1 MYVSDFYKA
10 LFGCKIYK
18 ISLDAGCTCP
28 TRDGTKGTGGCI
40 FCSPSGS
47 GDFAASRSLSVT
59 DQIEAAKK
67 LVEAKNKDGS
77 WLAYFQNFTSTYGD
91 TEILVAKYK
100 EALSCQGVRGLALA
114 TRPDCI
120 KDDMLSRLAELSR
133 NHFVQ
138 LELGLQTVNENTA
151 RYIRRGFETSEY
163 ERAVERIRK
172 AAPEIHIVA
181 HVIFGLPGENRE
193 DMMKTVERVV
203 HTAHGIK
210 ISCLHVLKGTDLALD
225 YAAGAF
231 GTLSEEEYYGL
242 IEGALELIPESFVI
256 HRLTGDGPKSLLIA
270 PLWTANKRKVH
281 NELSR
286 RFGIF

>member
-1 MYVSDFYKA
+1 MYVSQFYKG

-28 TRDGTKGTGGCI
+28 TRDGTKGTRGCI

-47 GDFAASRSLSVT
+47 GDFAASRNLSVK
-59 DQIEAAKK
+59 DQIEQAKK
-67 LVEAKNKDGS
+67 LVENKNRGGS
-77 WLAYFQNFTSTYGD
+77 YLAYFQNFSSTYGE
-91 TEILVAKYK
+91 TELLAAKYR
-100 EALSCQGVRGLALA
+100 EALSSPGVAGLAVA

-120 KDDMLSRLAELSR
+120 SDDMLSCLAELSR
-133 NHFVQ
+133 KHFVQ
-138 LELGLQTVNENTA
+138 LELGLQTVNEETA

-172 AAPEIHIVA
+172 AAPGIHIVA
-181 HVIFGLPGENRE
+181 HVIFGLPGETRE

-203 HTAHGIK
+203 QTAHGIK

-231 GTLSEEEYYGL
+231 GALSEEEYYGL
-242 IEGALELIPESFVI
+242 IQGALEIIPESFVI

-286 RFGIF
+286 RFRVF